1 MLDKCYIKAYNII
14 AVRKVI
20 YYRLLFIPQEREM
33 KMKYGYMRVSTADKQ
48 EFTRQEFILKDY
60 NLDMIFEEKISG
72 TKKACNR
79 EEFEK
84 MLEKLQQGDEVY
96 FESMSRMARSMQD
109 LIDTTN
115 FIVKTKKA
123 KVIFIKENLSIGG
136 ESGTD
141 AMSALVFN
149 IMGSFAQFERD
160 LIADRT
166 KQALQAKK
174 EQGVTLGRPKTISDE
189 IRQQVF
195 NLKSEHKSYRDIA
208 NILNISIATVSR
220 ILKGAE

>member
-1 MLDKCYIKAYNII
+1 MKC
-14 AVRKVI
+14 
-20 YYRLLFIPQEREM
+20 
-33 KMKYGYMRVSTADKQ
+33 GYMRVSTSDKQ

-84 MLEKLQQGDEVY
+84 MLEKLQQGDEFY

-195 NLKSEHKSYRDIA
+195 DLKAERKSYRDIA
-208 NILNISIATVSR
+208 NILDISIATVSR

>member
-1 MLDKCYIKAYNII
+1 
-14 AVRKVI
+14 
-20 YYRLLFIPQEREM
+20 
-33 KMKYGYMRVSTADKQ
+33 MKYGYMRVSTADKQ

-79 EEFEK
+79 VEFEK

-195 NLKSEHKSYRDIA
+195 DLKAEHKSYRDIA
-208 NILNISIATVSR
+208 SILNISIATVSR
-220 ILKGAE
+220 ILKGAEQ

>member
-1 MLDKCYIKAYNII
+1 
-14 AVRKVI
+14 
-20 YYRLLFIPQEREM
+20 
-33 KMKYGYMRVSTADKQ
+33 MKYGYMRVSTADKQ

-195 NLKSEHKSYRDIA
+195 NLKAENKSYRDIA

-220 ILKGAE
+220 ILKWAE

>member
-1 MLDKCYIKAYNII
+1 
-14 AVRKVI
+14 
-20 YYRLLFIPQEREM
+20 
-33 KMKYGYMRVSTADKQ
+33 MKYGYMRVSTADK
-48 EFTRQEFILKDY
+48 QEFILKDY

-84 MLEKLQQGDEVY
+84 MLEKLQQGDEIY

-174 EQGVTLGRPKTISDE
+174 EQGIILGRPKTIPKE

-195 NLKSEHKSYRDIA
+195 ELKSENKSYRDIA
-208 NILNISIATVSR
+208 NILDISIATVSR
-220 ILKGAE
+220 ILKGEEQ

>member
-1 MLDKCYIKAYNII
+1 
-14 AVRKVI
+14 
-20 YYRLLFIPQEREM
+20 
-33 KMKYGYMRVSTADKQ
+33 MKYGYMRVSTADKQ

-195 NLKSEHKSYRDIA
+195 NLKSEHNSYRDIA

-220 ILKGAE
+220 ILKEAE

>member
-1 MLDKCYIKAYNII
+1 
-14 AVRKVI
+14 
-20 YYRLLFIPQEREM
+20 
-33 KMKYGYMRVSTADKQ
+33 MKYGYMRVSTADKQ

-195 NLKSEHKSYRDIA
+195 NLKAEHKSYRDIA

>member
-1 MLDKCYIKAYNII
+1 M
-14 AVRKVI
+14 R
-20 YYRLLFIPQEREM
+20 
-33 KMKYGYMRVSTADKQ
+33 YGYMRVSTSDKQ
-48 EFTRQEFILKDY
+48 EFTRQEFVLKDY
-60 NLDMIFEEKISG
+60 HLDMIFEEKISG
-72 TKKACNR
+72 TKKACGR
-79 EEFEK
+79 KEFEK
-84 MLEKLQQGDEVY
+84 LLELLTKGDEVY

-115 FIVKTKKA
+115 YIVKTKKA

-136 ESGTD
+136 ETGTD

-174 EQGVTLGRPKTISDE
+174 EQGVELGRPKTISDE
-189 IRQQVF
+189 IRQKVIS
-195 NLKSEHKSYRDIA
+195 LKGTMNYRDIA
-208 NILNISIATVSR
+208 DEVGVSIATVSR
-220 ILKGAE
+220 IIKGVQ